1 MKKSRAEK
9 KKIREDTISDLLAN
23 YCQTLVNAS
32 FSDKVK
38 VLTEIEIEIAAGMK
52 AKIPGYIF
60 VKRGF
65 AEFAKGHFSDM
76 SLRVIRKKEPR
87 PHRRISY
94 RKLHKQKEK

>member
-1 MKKSRAEK
+1 MKKSRAERK
-9 KKIREDTISDLLAN
+9 EIREGTMNELLAN

-38 VLTEIEIEIAAGMK
+38 VLTEIEEEIVAGVK
-52 AKIPGYIF
+52 AKKPGYIF

-76 SLRVIRKKEPR
+76 SLRVIRRKEPR
-87 PHRRISY
+87 FRRHRYGRY
-94 RKLHKQKEK
+94 RGEYK